1 MKINKVSLDGDL
13 DRFGGRALIIKTDRG
28 SIKTPQRVLTSSEIQ
43 YKAKL
48 PFEPTLK
55 NDVSEIVA
63 QFNDKQWDSFMNTN
77 GSFDSRLRRIEF
89 YSDKM
94 AYTCTKLYPQF
105 HSSIDLGESAIKQL
119 LELQRMSKLDFITF
133 PNISSPIQ
141 DFEKMAA
148 SFSGEVIS
156 ERREPLIYLDM
167 GLDIPI
173 FRDRLMALLELSKT
187 DLIHTIGLIYR
198 PIRKNIQ
205 NYRTIWENRESNVF
219 FQMSDVP
226 REFNKTTAV
235 STMHLLQKWG
245 IDSFSVRIGNYVPS
259 RSTEQE
265 PLPKT
270 EALKNT
276 KRFDPDPLTFRR
288 FHTWGSREESLNC
301 SCPIC
306 HSMTVEE
313 FQSEYNSESEEYAGQ
328 VFNAANRLHEFYRS
342 SDEFNESRE
351 YIRTGDLSEYFKT
364 KPGLKKSDISVPPKL
379 NTLNGWL

>member
-313 FQSEYNSESEEYAGQ
+313 CQ
-328 VFNAANRLHEFYRS
+328 
-342 SDEFNESRE
+342 
-351 YIRTGDLSEYFKT
+351 
-364 KPGLKKSDISVPPKL
+364 
-379 NTLNGWL
+379 